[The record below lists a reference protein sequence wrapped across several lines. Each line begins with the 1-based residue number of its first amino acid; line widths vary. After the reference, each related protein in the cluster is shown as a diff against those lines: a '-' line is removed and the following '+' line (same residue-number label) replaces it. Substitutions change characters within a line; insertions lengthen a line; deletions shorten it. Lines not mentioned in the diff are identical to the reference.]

1 MDLFMFNFELRYY
14 YINYYK
20 AGIVCTQNKHNKG
33 SQVCRTKKKN
43 VISPIGS
50 WICLHTAKKDQKMS
64 NKIPIIYFS
73 YAKVQSVLK
82 TDQGADVSAHAFFSA
97 HEAKKQHH
105 TYIDTITN
113 C

>member
-20 AGIVCTQNKHNKG
+20 AGIVC
-33 SQVCRTKKKN
+33 
-43 VISPIGS
+43 P
-50 WICLHTAKKDQKMS
+50 
-64 NKIPIIYFS
+64 
-73 YAKVQSVLK
+73 
-82 TDQGADVSAHAFFSA
+82 DQGADVSAHAFFSA